1 MPVVTRLCPLVV
13 LLALGAC
20 LLGTVTTAA
29 ASVPK
34 DFFGVVS
41 EDVLAGDAAY
51 RDATLTQ
58 QKNIGI
64 GLIRQTFHW
73 KSIETAPGV
82 YDWSTYDAYM
92 AATASHGIA
101 VLPILFEPPAF
112 RAPSS
117 SRGTYPPTNYAD
129 IGAFGAAVARRY
141 GPNGSFWAE
150 NPAVPKVPITA
161 YQIWNEPNLRAYWP
175 SGQNPKGYA
184 KLLKAA
190 AAGIRAADPRAEIVT
205 AGLPDSK
212 LSKPLDAYSY
222 VQGLLAAG
230 AGKSFNTLALN
241 PYSKNKKDL
250 LAKLSRFRSILNA
263 GGARKAKLWITEL
276 GWSDSG
282 PASLFRA
289 GSNGQ
294 AAEISSVYPAL
305 VGARTKLRLRGIVYY
320 AWRDG
325 APYAPLFKDFWG
337 LHTGLLSLS
346 GGTKPAFEAF
356 QNAVASLH

>member
-1 MPVVTRLCPLVV
+1 MPIVTRLRPLVA
-13 LLALGAC
+13 LLALSAS
-20 LLGTVTTAA
+20 LLGAAQAA
-29 ASVPK
+29 AGVPK

-58 QKNIGI
+58 QKSVGI

-73 KSIETAPGV
+73 KDIETSPGV
-82 YDWSTYDAYM
+82 YDWTTYDAYM
-92 AATASHGIA
+92 AATASHGIG
-101 VLPILFEPPAF
+101 VLPILFDPPAF
-112 RAPSS
+112 RAKSAAK
-117 SRGTYPPTNYAD
+117 GTYPPNNPAD
-129 IGAFGAAVARRY
+129 LGAFGAAVARRY
-141 GPNGSFWAE
+141 GPSGTFWTE
-150 NPAVPKVPITA
+150 NPAVPKLPITA

-175 SGQNPKGYA
+175 SGQSPKGYA

-190 AAGIRAADPRAEIVT
+190 AAGIRAADPNAEIVT

-212 LSKPLDAYSY
+212 LSKPLDVYGY
-222 VQGLLAAG
+222 VKALLAGKG
-230 AGKSFNTLALN
+230 AKSFNTLALN

-250 LAKLSRFRSILNA
+250 LSKLSRFRQILNA
-263 GGARKAKLWITEL
+263 GGAKKASVWITEL

-289 GSNGQ
+289 GTDGQ
-294 AAEISSVYPAL
+294 AAQISSVYPAL
-305 VGARTKLRLRGIVYY
+305 VSARSKLKLRGVVYY

-337 LHTGLLSLS
+337 LHTGLLSLT
-346 GGTKPAFEAF
+346 GGTKPAYQAF

>member
-1 MPVVTRLCPLVV
+1 LHRLRPLVCV
-13 LLALGAC
+13 LALSASLFGAAS
-20 LLGTVTTAA
+20 AA
-29 ASVPK
+29 AAVPK

-51 RDATLTQ
+51 RDTTLTQ
-58 QKNIGI
+58 QKAIGI

-73 KSIETAPGV
+73 KDIETSPGV
-82 YDWSTYDAYM
+82 YNWATYDAYM
-92 AATASHGIA
+92 AATASHGIG

-112 RAPSS
+112 RATPS
-117 SRGTYPPTNYAD
+117 SRGTYPPRNPAD

-141 GPNGSFWAE
+141 GPNGTFWTE
-150 NPAVPKVPITA
+150 NPAVPKLPITS

-175 SGQNPKGYA
+175 SGQSAKGYA

-190 AAGIRAADPRAEIVT
+190 AAGIRTVDATAEIVT

-212 LSKPLDAYSY
+212 LSKPLDVYSY
-222 VQGLLAAG
+222 VQALLANKG
-230 AGKSFNTLALN
+230 AKNFNTLALN

-250 LAKLSRFRSILNA
+250 LAKLTQFRQILNA
-263 GGARKAKLWITEL
+263 NGGKKTSIWITEL

-294 AAEISSVYPAL
+294 AAQISSVYPAL
-305 VGARTKLRLRGIVYY
+305 VSARTNLKLRGVVYY

-337 LHTGLLSLS
+337 LHTGLLSLT
-346 GGTKPAFEAF
+346 GGTKPAYQAF
-356 QNAVASLH
+356 QNVVASLH

>member
-1 MPVVTRLCPLVV
+1 MNRLRQIVAA
-13 LLALGAC
+13 LAISASLLGAAS
-20 LLGTVTTAA
+20 AA

-41 EDVLAGDAAY
+41 EDVLAGNAAY
-51 RDATLTQ
+51 RDTTLTQ
-58 QKNIGI
+58 QRAIGI

-73 KSIETAPGV
+73 KDIETAPGV
-82 YDWSTYDAYM
+82 YNWATYDSYM
-92 AATASHGIA
+92 AATASHGVG

-117 SRGTYPPTNYAD
+117 TRGTYPPTNPAD
-129 IGAFGAAVARRY
+129 IGAFGAAVVRRY
-141 GPNGSFWAE
+141 GPNGSFWNQ
-150 NPAVPKVPITA
+150 NPAVPKLPITA

-175 SGQNPKGYA
+175 SGQSAKGYA
-184 KLLKAA
+184 KLLKGA
-190 AAGIRAADPRAEIVT
+190 AAGIRAADPNAEIVT

-212 LSKPLDAYSY
+212 LSKPLDVYAY
-222 VQGLLAAG
+222 VKALLAGKG
-230 AGKSFNTLALN
+230 AKSFNTLALN
-241 PYSKNKKDL
+241 PYSKDKKGL
-250 LAKLSRFRSILNA
+250 LAKLTQFRNVLNA
-263 GGARKAKLWITEL
+263 NGGRKTSIWITEL

-294 AAEISSVYPAL
+294 ATQISAVYPAL
-305 VGARTKLRLRGIVYY
+305 VGARSKLRLHGVVYY

-346 GGTKPAFEAF
+346 GGTKPAYQAF

>member
-1 MPVVTRLCPLVV
+1 LNRVRPLVV
-13 LLALGAC
+13 ALALGAF
-20 LLGTVTTAA
+20 LLGAGQAA
-29 ASVPK
+29 AAVPK

-51 RDATLTQ
+51 RDTTLTQ
-58 QKNIGI
+58 QKAIGI

-73 KSIETAPGV
+73 KDIETSPGV
-82 YDWSTYDAYM
+82 YNWATYDAYI
-92 AATASHGIA
+92 AATASHGIG

-112 RAPSS
+112 RATTTA
-117 SRGTYPPTNYAD
+117 RGTYPPTNPAD
-129 IGAFGAAVARRY
+129 IGAFGAAIARRY
-141 GPNGSFWAE
+141 GPNGTFWTE
-150 NPAVPKVPITA
+150 NPAVPKLPITS

-175 SGQNPKGYA
+175 SGQNAKAYG

-190 AAGIRAADPRAEIVT
+190 SVGIRAADPNAEIVT

-212 LSKPLDAYSY
+212 LSKPLDVYAY
-222 VQGLLAAG
+222 VQTLLAGKG
-230 AGKSFNTLALN
+230 AKSFNTLALN

-250 LAKLSRFRSILNA
+250 ISKLMRFRQILNA
-263 GGARKAKLWITEL
+263 GGGKKINIRITEL

-294 AAEISSVYPAL
+294 AAQISTVYPAL
-305 VGARTKLRLRGIVYY
+305 VGARSKLKLRGVVYY

-337 LHTGLLSLS
+337 LHTGLLSLA
-346 GGTKPAFEAF
+346 GGTKPAYQAF

>member
-1 MPVVTRLCPLVV
+1 MFAT
-13 LLALGAC
+13 A
-20 LLGTVTTAA
+20 TAA
-29 ASVPK
+29 GAAVPK

-51 RDATLTQ
+51 RDSTLNQ
-58 QKNIGI
+58 QRAIGI

-82 YDWSTYDAYM
+82 YDWSTYDGYI
-92 AATASHGIA
+92 AATASHGVA

-112 RAPSS
+112 RAPSPT
-117 SRGTYPPTNYAD
+117 RGTYPPTNYAD
-129 IGAFGAAVARRY
+129 IGAFGGAIARRY
-141 GPNGSFWAE
+141 GPSGSFWVE
-150 NPAVPKVPITA
+150 NPALPKLPITA

-175 SGQNPKGYA
+175 SGQSAKGYA

-190 AAGIRAADPRAEIVT
+190 AAGIRAADPKAEIVT
-205 AGLPDSK
+205 AGLPDSA
-212 LSKPLDAYSY
+212 LSKPLDVYSY
-222 VQGLLAAG
+222 VQALLAAG

-250 LAKLSRFRSILNA
+250 LGRLTRFRSILNA
-263 GGARKAKLWITEL
+263 GGARKANLWITEL

-282 PASLFRA
+282 PKSLFRA
-289 GSNGQ
+289 GSSGQ
-294 AAEISSVYPAL
+294 AAQISSVYPAL
-305 VGARTKLRLRGIVYY
+305 VASRSKLRLRGVIYY

-337 LHTGLLSLS
+337 LHTGLLSLA
-346 GGTKPAFEAF
+346 GGTKPAYQAF

>member
-1 MPVVTRLCPLVV
+1 LNRAVRTLVV
-13 LLALGAC
+13 ALALSAS
-20 LLGTVTTAA
+20 LFTAA
-29 ASVPK
+29 SADAVVPK

-51 RDATLTQ
+51 RDTTLTQ
-58 QKNIGI
+58 QKAIGI

-73 KSIETAPGV
+73 KDIETSPGV
-82 YDWSTYDAYM
+82 YNWATYDAYM
-92 AATASHGIA
+92 AATASHGIG

-112 RAPSS
+112 RAPGGA
-117 SRGTYPPTNYAD
+117 RGTYPPTNPAD

-141 GPNGSFWAE
+141 GPNGTFWTE
-150 NPAVPKVPITA
+150 NPAVPKLPITA

-175 SGQNPKGYA
+175 GGQNATAYA
-184 KLLKAA
+184 RLLKAA
-190 AAGIRAADPRAEIVT
+190 SAGIRAADPNAEIVT

-212 LSKPLDAYSY
+212 LSKPLDVYAY
-222 VQGLLAAG
+222 VQALLAKKG
-230 AGKSFNTLALN
+230 AKSFNTLALN

-250 LAKLSRFRSILNA
+250 IAKLTRFRQILNA
-263 GGARKAKLWITEL
+263 NGGKKIGIWITEL

-294 AAEISSVYPAL
+294 AAQISSVYPAL
-305 VGARTKLRLRGIVYY
+305 VSARAKLKLRGVVYY

-337 LHTGLLSLS
+337 LHTGLLSLT
-346 GGTKPAFEAF
+346 GGTKPAYQAF
-356 QNAVASLH
+356 QNVVASLH

>member
-1 MPVVTRLCPLVV
+1 LNRLRPLAVV
-13 LLALGAC
+13 LALSASLIG
-20 LLGTVTTAA
+20 TAA
-29 ASVPK
+29 ASASVPK

-51 RDATLTQ
+51 RDTTLNQ
-58 QKNIGI
+58 QKAIGI

-73 KSIETAPGV
+73 KDIETSPGV
-82 YDWSTYDAYM
+82 YNWATYDSYM
-92 AATASHGIA
+92 AATAAHGMG

-112 RAPSS
+112 RAPAG
-117 SRGTYPPTNYAD
+117 SRGTYPPRNPAD

-141 GPNGSFWAE
+141 GPNGSFWLE
-150 NPAVPKVPITA
+150 NPALPKLPITA

-175 SGQNPKGYA
+175 SGQNAKSYA

-190 AAGIRAADPRAEIVT
+190 AAGIRAADPNAEIVT

-212 LSKPLDAYSY
+212 LSKPLDVYGY
-222 VQGLLAAG
+222 VQALLAGKG
-230 AGKSFNTLALN
+230 AKSFNTLALN

-250 LAKLSRFRSILNA
+250 IAKLTRFRQVLNA
-263 GGARKAKLWITEL
+263 NGGRKTNIWITEL

-289 GSNGQ
+289 GTNGQ
-294 AAEISSVYPAL
+294 AAQISSVYPAL
-305 VGARTKLRLRGIVYY
+305 VGARTKLRLRGVVYY

-337 LHTGLLSLS
+337 LHTGLLSLA
-346 GGTKPAFEAF
+346 GGTKPAYQAF